1 MTKQE
6 IKAVELQ
13 AATALEI
20 NSKATMTQEENQ
32 ALVEINFNMQS
43 KVNKAKLVMSTL
55 DSQDD
60 KDVIEILVVAT
71 RKWERQLLVNRTR
84 MATIPTICKF

>member
-32 ALVEINFNMQS
+32 ALVEINFDMQN

-71 RKWERQLLVNRTR
+71 RKWERKLLVNRTR